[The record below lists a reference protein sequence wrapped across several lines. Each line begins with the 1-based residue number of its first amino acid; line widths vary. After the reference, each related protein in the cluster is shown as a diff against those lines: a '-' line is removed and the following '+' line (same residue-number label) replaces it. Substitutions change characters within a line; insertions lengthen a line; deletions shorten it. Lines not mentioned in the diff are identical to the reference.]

1 MRKNIDSSV
10 FAGIGLVFVL
20 LLLIGVFRSMDPIS
34 TDYVENNFEHL
45 TFVEDGEVVT
55 IESYEQLD
63 AYSMDVDRNTN
74 TVYLSEKSP
83 TSAILPPFYSLI
95 HIN

>member
-45 TFVEDGEVVT
+45 TFVENGEVVT

-74 TVYLSEKSP
+74 TVYLSEKSL
-83 TSAILPPFYSLI
+83 TSVILPPFYSLI

>member
-10 FAGIGLVFVL
+10 FIGIGLVFAL
-20 LLLIGVFRSMDPIS
+20 LLLIGVFRTMDPIS

-45 TFVEDGEVVT
+45 TFVENGEVVT
-55 IESYEQLD
+55 IEDYEQLD

-83 TSAILPPFYSLI
+83 TSVILPPFYSLI
-95 HIN
+95 HIK

>member
-45 TFVEDGEVVT
+45 TFVENGEVVT

-83 TSAILPPFYSLI
+83 TSVILPPFYSLI

>member
-45 TFVEDGEVVT
+45 TFVENGEVVT

-63 AYSMDVDRNTN
+63 TYSMDVDRNTN

-83 TSAILPPFYSLI
+83 ISVILPPFYSLI

>member
-45 TFVEDGEVVT
+45 TFVENGEVVT
-55 IESYEQLD
+55 VESYEQLD

-74 TVYLSEKSP
+74 TVYLSEKSL

>member
-20 LLLIGVFRSMDPIS
+20 LLLIGVFRSMEPIS
-34 TDYVENNFEHL
+34 TDYVENNFDHL
-45 TFVEDGEVVT
+45 TFVENGEVIT
-55 IESYEQLD
+55 IENYEQLD

-83 TSAILPPFYSLI
+83 THVILPPFYSLI